1 VSLVSTVVDP
11 ILNLHGPPAYAL
23 VGALV
28 FSEAALFVGFVL
40 PGETAA
46 LLGGV
51 LAHRQQVSLAGMAA
65 VAVAAAII
73 GDSVGYEVGRHFG
86 TRLVGTRV
94 FARRQQGLVRA
105 QQTLR
110 AKGGRAVFLA
120 RFTAFLRAVMPGLA
134 GTARMPYR
142 RFLAF
147 NAAGGIVWGTG
158 VVLLG
163 YLAGTSYAAIER
175 TAGRGVTLAA
185 AGIVLVALAVWRV
198 RAHDDDGGVVTPPGP
213 AVTYC
218 EPPLDTALALITPP
232 AGSPL
237 SPAET
242 TLAGPAGV
250 RR

>member
-1 VSLVSTVVDP
+1 MSLVSTVVDP

-23 VGALV
+23 VGGLV

-86 TRLVGTRV
+86 TRLLGTRV

-110 AKGGRAVFLA
+110 ATGGRAVFLA

-147 NAAGGIVWGTG
+147 NAAGGLIWADGFT
-158 VVLLG
+158 VLG
-163 YLAGTSYAAIER
+163 FLAGASYQKVEKIAGQASAGLLAILI
-175 TAGRGVTLAA
+175 LAA
-185 AGIVLVALAVWRV
+185 LIVLIR
-198 RAHDDDGGVVTPPGP
+198 RRRPEPDTTPDHPDHP
-213 AVTYC
+213 DQ
-218 EPPLDTALALITPP
+218 P
-232 AGSPL
+232 
-237 SPAET
+237 
-242 TLAGPAGV
+242 
-250 RR
+250 

>member
-1 VSLVSTVVDP
+1 MSLVSTVVDP

-51 LAHRQQVSLAGMAA
+51 LAHRQQVSLTGMAA

-86 TRLVGTRV
+86 TRLLGTQV
-94 FARRQQGLVRA
+94 FAGRRQGLERA

-110 AKGGRAVFLA
+110 ATGGRAVFLA

-147 NAAGGIVWGTG
+147 NAAGGLIWAVGF
-158 VVLLG
+158 VLLG
-163 YLAGTSYAAIER
+163 YLAGASYQKVEKI
-175 TAGRGVTLAA
+175 AGRASAALLAILILA
-185 AGIVLVALAVWRV
+185 VLIVLIR
-198 RAHDDDGGVVTPPGP
+198 RRRRERDTTPDHPDHP
-213 AVTYC
+213 
-218 EPPLDTALALITPP
+218 
-232 AGSPL
+232 
-237 SPAET
+237 
-242 TLAGPAGV
+242 
-250 RR
+250 

>member
-73 GDSVGYEVGRHFG
+73 GDSVGYEVGRRFG

-110 AKGGRAVFLA
+110 ATGGRAVFLA

-147 NAAGGIVWGTG
+147 NAAGGLIWAVGFT
-158 VVLLG
+158 LLG
-163 YLAGTSYAAIER
+163 FLAGASYQKVEKIAGQASAGLLAIL
-175 TAGRGVTLAA
+175 VLALL
-185 AGIVLVALAVWRV
+185 IVLIR
-198 RAHDDDGGVVTPPGP
+198 RRRRERNTTPDLPDHP
-213 AVTYC
+213 DHPVQ
-218 EPPLDTALALITPP
+218 P
-232 AGSPL
+232 
-237 SPAET
+237 
-242 TLAGPAGV
+242 
-250 RR
+250 